1 MSDSDAIEPYPISV
15 LDAEDLPPIP
25 DPPLT
30 HAHFRRLRFYWEHGG
45 RGSAH
50 RDVIDIT
57 LQARR
62 LIEPAGRSQ
71 PVVYYQLTQGGVELL
86 EAERARNAARRAPH
100 DSLASRLAVSLRAEG
115 RITWENVEFVISG
128 HPRAVRPDV
137 YSMVC
142 TRNEDRMCP
151 TVHEVKVSRSD
162 FHADLAVAD
171 KRGGYQ
177 KLAARLFYVTPPKL
191 LDPKE
196 LPDGCGLVEEA
207 SPGRFVTVKRAKS
220 HKVNLPPAVFMN
232 LILKPGQFT
241 PL

>member
-1 MSDSDAIEPYPISV
+1 MSDTEAIEPYPITV
-15 LDAEDLPPIP
+15 LEPEDPPPIAAAT
-25 DPPLT
+25 LT
-30 HAHFRRLRFYWEHGG
+30 HAHFRRLRFYWERGG
-45 RGSAH
+45 RGSSH
-50 RDVIDIT
+50 RDAIDLT
-57 LQARR
+57 LQARQ
-62 LIEPAGRSQ
+62 LIEPAGRSHMSG
-71 PVVYYQLTQGGVELL
+71 YYQVSQAGVEMI

-100 DSLASRLAVSLRAEG
+100 DSLASRLAAALRAEG
-115 RITWENVEFVISG
+115 RITWENVEFVIPG

-142 TRNEDRMCP
+142 TKSEERICP

-177 KLAARLFYVTPPKL
+177 KLADRMFYVTPPKL

-196 LPDGCGLVEEA
+196 LPEGCGLVEEA
-207 SPGRFVTVKRAKS
+207 SPGRFVTIKRAKS
-220 HKVNLPPAVFMN
+220 RKVSLPAAVFMN
-232 LILKPGQFT
+232 LILKPGHFT